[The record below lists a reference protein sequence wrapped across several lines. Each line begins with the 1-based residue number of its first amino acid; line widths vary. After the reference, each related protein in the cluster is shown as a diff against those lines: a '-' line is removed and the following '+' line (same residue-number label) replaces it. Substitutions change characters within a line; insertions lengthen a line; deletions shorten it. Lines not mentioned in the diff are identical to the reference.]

1 VAAIH
6 SGTTIR
12 RVGPGGSNPLAPTKL
27 TDHDHRWR
35 VIRTLLGLRVY
46 ELGGSFVVVTDSPED
61 RMGFDQLLDFAEHAF
76 ELAGVGILLI
86 GGLVS
91 VLAYVR
97 DVSNGHRRLAYD
109 HLRQNIGR
117 TILLGLEV
125 LIVADI
131 ILTVA
136 IDQTLE
142 NAATL
147 GLIVLVRTF
156 LSFSLD
162 IELDG
167 VVPWHRRAADRA
179 PGP

>member
-1 VAAIH
+1 MA
-6 SGTTIR
+6 
-12 RVGPGGSNPLAPTKL
+12 
-27 TDHDHRWR
+27 
-35 VIRTLLGLRVY
+35 
-46 ELGGSFVVVTDSPED
+46 
-61 RMGFDQLLDFAEHAF
+61 FDELLDIAEHAF
-76 ELAGVGILLI
+76 ELAGVAILLI
-86 GGLVS
+86 GGAVS
-91 VLAYVR
+91 LAMYVR
-97 DVSNGHRRLAYD
+97 DLGEGHRRLAYD
-109 HLRQNIGR
+109 HLRQNVGR
-117 TILLGLEV
+117 TILLGLEI

-167 VVPWHRRAADRA
+167 VVPWHRRAIDLTKE
-179 PGP
+179 PVPSK

>member
-1 VAAIH
+1 MEFEQI
-6 SGTTIR
+6 
-12 RVGPGGSNPLAPTKL
+12 
-27 TDHDHRWR
+27 
-35 VIRTLLGLRVY
+35 
-46 ELGGSFVVVTDSPED
+46 
-61 RMGFDQLLDFAEHAF
+61 LDVAEHAF
-76 ELAGVGILLI
+76 EVAGVAILLAGGVIS
-86 GGLVS
+86 LV
-91 VLAYVR
+91 VYAR
-97 DVSNGHRRLAYD
+97 DVSRGHRRAAYTA
-109 HLRQNIGR
+109 LRHNLGR

-125 LIVADI
+125 LIIADI

-162 IELDG
+162 IEMDG
-167 VVPWHRRAADRA
+167 VVPWRRRAAEGP